1 MTRMT
6 TGTAVVET
14 LLQHGVDTVFGLPGV
29 QIYEYFDAL
38 QRAGDRVSV
47 YTTRHEQAAAY
58 MAFGYAQSTGRVGTY
73 MVVPGP
79 GVLNTTAALCTAY
92 GTNTPVFCV
101 TGQVPA
107 AFIGSGRGEL
117 HELPDQLGVLRS
129 LTKWAERI
137 DHPAQAPSLV
147 AEGFRQLR
155 SGRVR
160 PVAVETP
167 WDVCGMEGEVT
178 LVEPLEPYPAIEPD
192 PDAVAR
198 AAQLLADAK
207 NPMIMLGGG
216 AINAGAE
223 VEALAA
229 ILQAPVTSSR
239 SGRGIV
245 SVAHELGML
254 FPAARK
260 FWKET
265 DLLLGIG
272 SRLELH
278 TMRWPDMPADLPM
291 VRIDIDPVE
300 MTRLKPTVGIVGD
313 AKTVMADLVQ
323 AVSARAPTRTSR
335 REEFAAAKSAA
346 AEEVQKMQPQMGYLN
361 AIRDVLPRDGI
372 YVEEIT
378 QVGFAAWSSLPTYA
392 PRTYITAGY
401 QGTLGFGYP
410 TALGVKVGNPD
421 REVVSIAGDGGFMF
435 GVQELATS
443 AQYGINLVTVIFNN
457 SSYGN
462 VLRDQQQRYSG
473 REIGSRLRNP
483 DFVAMAESFGVIGR
497 RAANPEEL
505 RAELEAGFSAD
516 EPTIIEV
523 PIESGSEA
531 SPWEFIIPNRER

>member
-192 PDAVAR
+192 PGCRGPCGTTAGGCQESNDHARRRRDKCGRGGRSVSSDLASAGHLVALR
-198 AAQLLADAK
+198 TRHCQRRSRTRHVV
-207 NPMIMLGGG
+207 PGG
-216 AINAGAE
+216 A
-223 VEALAA
+223 
-229 ILQAPVTSSR
+229 
-239 SGRGIV
+239 
-245 SVAHELGML
+245 
-254 FPAARK
+254 
-260 FWKET
+260 
-265 DLLLGIG
+265 
-272 SRLELH
+272 
-278 TMRWPDMPADLPM
+278 
-291 VRIDIDPVE
+291 
-300 MTRLKPTVGIVGD
+300 
-313 AKTVMADLVQ
+313 
-323 AVSARAPTRTSR
+323 
-335 REEFAAAKSAA
+335 
-346 AEEVQKMQPQMGYLN
+346 
-361 AIRDVLPRDGI
+361 
-372 YVEEIT
+372 
-378 QVGFAAWSSLPTYA
+378 
-392 PRTYITAGY
+392 
-401 QGTLGFGYP
+401 
-410 TALGVKVGNPD
+410 
-421 REVVSIAGDGGFMF
+421 
-435 GVQELATS
+435 
-443 AQYGINLVTVIFNN
+443 
-457 SSYGN
+457 
-462 VLRDQQQRYSG
+462 
-473 REIGSRLRNP
+473 
-483 DFVAMAESFGVIGR
+483 
-497 RAANPEEL
+497 
-505 RAELEAGFSAD
+505 
-516 EPTIIEV
+516 
-523 PIESGSEA
+523 
-531 SPWEFIIPNRER
+531 